1 MSNVNIT
8 INGNITVNFGN
19 PIPSELEAVIREL
32 AETIIEDENAGS
44 EGNRDKGFS
53 IALITPDEIKTAVTF
68 AECAD
73 FIDEM
78 ENGCEFRVKGECFNL
93 FFERKGLMT
102 FCNEYYLVI
111 PAFTL
116 FHDEQD
122 RPGLVYIVCTG
133 DFVQTRADDA
143 QWEYAS
149 AAMDTVDSIPCG
161 VLAGNH
167 DAGTSTQDYTRFST
181 WFGEKRYAD
190 KPWYGGSYED
200 NYCHFDLID
209 AGETSYI
216 FVYIGYAPTDGAI
229 KYAVDCFDLY
239 PERIGVLCTHDYFKT
254 DVTLSDNGQALYDR
268 VVAQCEN
275 IYMVLCGHRYNQVC
289 VPMPLDD
296 DGDGAMDRM
305 VYQLLMN
312 YQAAGSEGG
321 GGFLRFMQIDEAAGT
336 LRALSYSPTADD
348 YNYYDAPESQ
358 TEKYP
363 ASPLF
368 EAYTIPLPWTVY

>member
-1 MSNVNIT
+1 MKRKLVFLIIIASILSLVTGCADDAHEQALLDALTPAELPARESIATPAPLPDIPPYDSDPLSPPDGAYT
-8 INGNITVNFGN
+8 IAWISD
-19 PIPSELEAVIREL
+19 PQHYSELQ
-32 AETIIEDENAGS
+32 S
-44 EGNRDKGFS
+44 
-53 IALITPDEIKTAVTF
+53 PTF
-68 AECAD
+68 PA
-73 FIDEM
+73 
-78 ENGCEFRVKGECFNL
+78 
-93 FFERKGLMT
+93 MT
-102 FCNEYYLVI
+102 QFLY
-111 PAFTL
+111 
-116 FHDEQD
+116 DEQD
-122 RPGLVYIVCTG
+122 RLGLVYIVCTG